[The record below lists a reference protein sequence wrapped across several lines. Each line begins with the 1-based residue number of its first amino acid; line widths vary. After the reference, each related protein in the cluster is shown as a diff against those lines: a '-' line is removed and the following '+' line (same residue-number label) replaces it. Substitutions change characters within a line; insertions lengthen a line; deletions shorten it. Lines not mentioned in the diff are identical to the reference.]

1 MHTSLVGLLGVLSV
15 RPDLD
20 FNSAKIDYG
29 NSEVQLGS
37 PLNTLSGSTLLFPVG
52 KSKHWLVLMDK
63 PAIGV
68 VTKAQIVDY
77 YTQLLTTV
85 MGTEKDAQMCIY
97 HISWQSDFEFCC
109 ELDEECARELAGVPG
124 VLSVQPDKIFDSDNK
139 NYGGKNLQQ
148 SGNSRDSLAANE
160 IPLLQKQKPLSCAGL
175 MQEIYGAS
183 CYFIEAESMNKKK
196 CL

>member
-85 MGTEKDAQMCIY
+85 MGTYGLVSVIVVVVFPFFHNFCFYFPKIGMKNFNSEKDAQMCIY

-139 NYGGKNLQQ
+139 NYGDARNLW
-148 SGNSRDSLAANE
+148 GF
-160 IPLLQKQKPLSCAGL
+160 LLLH
-175 MQEIYGAS
+175 
-183 CYFIEAESMNKKK
+183 
-196 CL
+196 